1 MKILWY
7 TVTAGVAIF
16 LQMTVVNWMMIKGI
30 KPDLPL
36 IYLVILSLREGRIVG
51 VTSGFAIGF
60 FQDLYAAGFLGLS
73 CLTKS
78 LVGFLA
84 PYFPR
89 GKGGVR
95 FGTTLLICSLL
106 HEFLYN
112 FIYSLGSDL
121 NLFTLIFRHA
131 IFPSIYTCFL
141 GMLIHQAL
149 PLRRR

>member
-1 MKILWY
+1 MKILWHII
-7 TVTAGVAIF
+7 TAGIAVL

-36 IYLVILSLREGRIVG
+36 IYLVILSLKEGRIVG
-51 VTSGFAIGF
+51 VTSGFAIGL
-60 FQDLYAAGFLGLS
+60 FQDLHAAGFLGLS

-84 PYFPR
+84 PYFPK

-95 FGTTLLICSLL
+95 FGTTLLICSFL

-121 NLFTLIFRHA
+121 SLFILVFRHA

-149 PLRRR
+149 PPWRR